1 MKLKREEENQRLK
14 EEQIKE
20 EEEKIKENQKEL
32 DEKDSLIERKKKEI
46 ANLTNILED
55 VYISSRKRF
64 EEEKK
69 NIEEDLEKYKKD
81 AIGQFLTIKL
91 INEKIKDLALN
102 KDPINSVTEIINE
115 LSLDYKFIKDKQ
127 FFEEIIKEYENVIN
141 EIQQSN
147 GHAEKIYKKYGLE
160 PNLFKNNE
168 NDN

>member
-1 MKLKREEENQRLK
+1 MKLKREEKNQSLK

-20 EEEKIKENQKEL
+20 EEEKIKEHHKEL
-32 DEKDSLIERKKKEI
+32 DKKDSLIEEKKKEI
-46 ANLTNILED
+46 TSLTNILED
-55 VYISSRKRF
+55 IYISARKRL

-69 NIEEDLEKYKKD
+69 NIEGDLEKYKKD
-81 AIGQFLTIKL
+81 AIGKFLTIKL
-91 INEKIKDLALN
+91 INEKIKDLRLN
-102 KDPINSVTEIINE
+102 KDTISSVTEIINE
-115 LSLDYKFIKDKQ
+115 LSLDDKFIKDKQ

-147 GHAEKIYKKYGLE
+147 GHPEEIYSKYGLE